1 MAADINDA
9 PLKSGESVAVWVKPR
24 EGLKAGEYKDLITYQ
39 TEEGADVFFEAD
51 FTVKEPENK
60 KAEELKN
67 DPKFVAW
74 MNGGQHE
81 APPNGESS
89 IVFMQRVCA
98 GFEMLVKN
106 MMMTGDE
113 SAVLVTH
120 GGVIMTILAAYGLP
134 RAKMTDWMC
143 ENGHG
148 YSMRIDPML
157 WGHGM
162 AAEVYQMLPII
173 EQGEKREYS
182 VIDIA
187 REAADRAYGQK
198 EDGKTE

>member
-1 MAADINDA
+1 MPSATSAIG
-9 PLKSGESVAVWVKPR
+9 K
-24 EGLKAGEYKDLITYQ
+24 I
-39 TEEGADVFFEAD
+39 
-51 FTVKEPENK
+51 K

-120 GGVIMTILAAYGLP
+120 GGVIMTILALTAC
-134 RAKMTDWMC
+134 RAPK
-143 ENGHG
+143 
-148 YSMRIDPML
+148 
-157 WGHGM
+157 
-162 AAEVYQMLPII
+162 
-173 EQGEKREYS
+173 
-182 VIDIA
+182 
-187 REAADRAYGQK
+187 
-198 EDGKTE
+198 

>member
-1 MAADINDA
+1 
-9 PLKSGESVAVWVKPR
+9 
-24 EGLKAGEYKDLITYQ
+24 
-39 TEEGADVFFEAD
+39 
-51 FTVKEPENK
+51 
-60 KAEELKN
+60 
-67 DPKFVAW
+67 
-74 MNGGQHE
+74 
-81 APPNGESS
+81 
-89 IVFMQRVCA
+89 MQRVCA

-120 GGVIMTILAAYGLP
+120 GGVIMTILAAYGLAARQNDRLDVRKRP
-134 RAKMTDWMC
+134 RLLLQYRPHA
-143 ENGHG
+143 
-148 YSMRIDPML
+148 L
-157 WGHGM
+157 GHGM

>member
-1 MAADINDA
+1 MKYAA
-9 PLKSGESVAVWVKPR
+9 AVCFYVR
-24 EGLKAGEYKDLITYQ
+24 MI
-39 TEEGADVFFEAD
+39 FF
-51 FTVKEPENK
+51 F
-60 KAEELKN
+60 L
-67 DPKFVAW
+67 
-74 MNGGQHE
+74 
-81 APPNGESS
+81 S
-89 IVFMQRVCA
+89 
-98 GFEMLVKN
+98 
-106 MMMTGDE
+106 
-113 SAVLVTH
+113 
-120 GGVIMTILAAYGLP
+120 GVIMTILAAYGLP

>member
-1 MAADINDA
+1 
-9 PLKSGESVAVWVKPR
+9 
-24 EGLKAGEYKDLITYQ
+24 
-39 TEEGADVFFEAD
+39 
-51 FTVKEPENK
+51 
-60 KAEELKN
+60 
-67 DPKFVAW
+67 
-74 MNGGQHE
+74 
-81 APPNGESS
+81 
-89 IVFMQRVCA
+89 
-98 GFEMLVKN
+98 
-106 MMMTGDE
+106 
-113 SAVLVTH
+113 
-120 GGVIMTILAAYGLP
+120 MTILAAYGLP

-143 ENGHG
+143 GNGHG

>member
-1 MAADINDA
+1 
-9 PLKSGESVAVWVKPR
+9 
-24 EGLKAGEYKDLITYQ
+24 
-39 TEEGADVFFEAD
+39 
-51 FTVKEPENK
+51 
-60 KAEELKN
+60 
-67 DPKFVAW
+67 

-148 YSMRIDPML
+148 
-157 WGHGM
+157 M

-198 EDGKTE
+198 EDSKTE

>member
-1 MAADINDA
+1 
-9 PLKSGESVAVWVKPR
+9 
-24 EGLKAGEYKDLITYQ
+24 
-39 TEEGADVFFEAD
+39 
-51 FTVKEPENK
+51 
-60 KAEELKN
+60 
-67 DPKFVAW
+67 
-74 MNGGQHE
+74 
-81 APPNGESS
+81 
-89 IVFMQRVCA
+89 MQRVCA

-148 YSMRIDPML
+148 YSMRIDPMAL
-157 WGHGM
+157 GARHGGRGLPN
-162 AAEVYQMLPII
+162 AAYHRT
-173 EQGEKREYS
+173 GRKREYS